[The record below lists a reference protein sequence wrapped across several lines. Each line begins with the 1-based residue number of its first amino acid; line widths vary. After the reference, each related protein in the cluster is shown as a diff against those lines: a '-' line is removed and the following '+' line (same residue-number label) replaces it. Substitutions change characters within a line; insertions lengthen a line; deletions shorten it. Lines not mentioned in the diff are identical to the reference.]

1 MLKWPMERASDQPR
15 DLFVGQV
22 LESAYQPGVSYRL
35 EQKLGEG
42 GTALAYLARRA
53 SPQGESQ
60 VVIKIILPQIVAES
74 DERALT
80 IIKKEAV
87 ALGRLNE
94 RVPPTPFVVRLMDT
108 GTVPFRSHART
119 LQLPFIAL
127 EYVHGGLEGATL
139 EERVE
144 YSLKATGFAFDPER
158 AARVILS
165 LAKGLDEIHTVGV
178 VHRDLSPGNVLC
190 CGAGESE
197 MFKISD
203 FGIARPMGLSATF
216 GNMLIGT
223 PGYLAPEQIVPQT
236 EGGVG
241 PTTDIFSFA
250 GIVYYVLTGDRLF
263 NARSAMQALLAARAP
278 ERRSLLDSP
287 TLPYELRER
296 EAACQA
302 IDLAIA
308 RATSPDPKLRPH
320 SAQRFAESLLPWV
333 TFQASHS
340 RPSHRWVTSM
350 DPLRSRE
357 LVIETNWMVRHP
369 PGDDRIV
376 LHVAWNAAG
385 HALAATTRALEY
397 WDGTRWVDLPQ
408 AGLPAPGSLRV
419 VERTSAAAWVI
430 GGEHAQLFEYSRDGV
445 RELFRGPDLDVTFT
459 GLTPDFEDVAVIL
472 GSKPGSPPLLYA
484 VVGKHWLRPLPVP
497 DAAMLTGVARID
509 ETRWLVVGRGTD
521 GRPYAAY
528 YRPLDWQLDRLRVPA
543 GRSLLGA
550 ASRPERN
557 TAVAVGVGG
566 ACLDIDD
573 GAPSQDLH
581 TERPDLS
588 CVAIDPLGR
597 HWAAGP
603 GRVWSRRTSGDW
615 NPVWQHDAWQPPF
628 VSIMAEIGTVIAM
641 TVDGAVLEC
650 RSLLLDKTSPAF

>member
-1 MLKWPMERASDQPR
+1 MERASDKPR

-35 EQKLGEG
+35 ERKLGEG
-42 GTALAYLARRA
+42 GTAIAYLARRG
-53 SPQGESQ
+53 SPAGESQ

-94 RVPPTPFVVRLMDT
+94 RVPPTPFVVRLLDT
-108 GTVPFRSHART
+108 GAVPFRSHGRN
-119 LQLPFIAL
+119 LQVPFIAI

-165 LAKGLDEIHTVGV
+165 LAKGLDEIHAVGV

-190 CGAGESE
+190 CGAGETE

-203 FGIARPMGLSATF
+203 FGIARPMGLTATF
-216 GNMLIGT
+216 GNVLVGT
-223 PGYLAPEQIVPQT
+223 PGYLAPEQIVPQDS
-236 EGGVG
+236 GVG
-241 PTTDIFSFA
+241 PATDIFGFA
-250 GIVYYVLTGDRLF
+250 SIVYYVLTGDPLF
-263 NARSAMQALLAARAP
+263 SVRSAAQALLAARAP
-278 ERRSLLDSP
+278 ERRSVLDAP

-308 RATSPDPKLRPH
+308 RATAADPELRPR
-320 SAQRFAESLLPWV
+320 SAQRFAESLLPWL
-333 TFQASHS
+333 ALENNA
-340 RPSHRWVTSM
+340 RPSRRWVSSI

-369 PGDDRIV
+369 PGDDRLV
-376 LHVAWNAAG
+376 RHAAWNAAG

-397 WDGTRWVDLPQ
+397 WDGTRWTELPQ
-408 AGLPAPGSLRV
+408 AGLPPPGSLRV
-419 VERTSAAAWVI
+419 VERTSAATWAV
-430 GGEHAQLFEYSRDGV
+430 GGAHAIIFEYSRDGV
-445 RELFRGPDLDVTFT
+445 RELFRGPDPAVTFT
-459 GLTPDFEDVAVIL
+459 ALTPDFEDIAVVL
-472 GSKPGSPPLLYA
+472 GEKPHSPPLLYA
-484 VVGKHWLRPLPVP
+484 IVGKRWLRPLPVS
-497 DAAMLTGVARID
+497 DAAMLTSIARID
-509 ETRWLVVGRGTD
+509 DTRWLVVGRGSD
-521 GRPYAAY
+521 GRPYAAC
-528 YRPLDWQLDRLRVPA
+528 YRPLDWQLERLAVPD
-543 GRSLLGA
+543 GRALLGA

-557 TAVAVGVGG
+557 MAASVGVGG
-566 ACLDIDD
+566 AGLEIED
-573 GAPSQDLH
+573 GVVSARSATDC
-581 TERPDLS
+581 PDLS
-588 CVAIDPLGR
+588 CIAIDPLGR
-597 HWAAGP
+597 QWAAGP
-603 GRVWSRRTSGDW
+603 GRVWSRRASGAW
-615 NPVWQHDAWQPPF
+615 SAVWEHNAWQPPF

-650 RSLLLDKTSPAF
+650 RSLLADKTAPAL

>member
-1 MLKWPMERASDQPR
+1 MERASDKPR

-53 SPQGESQ
+53 SPVDESQ

-94 RVPPTPFVVRLMDT
+94 RIPPTPFVVRLLDT
-108 GTVPFRSHART
+108 GAVPFRSHGRV

-165 LAKGLDEIHTVGV
+165 LAKGLDEIHAVGV

-190 CGAGESE
+190 CGAGETE

-203 FGIARPMGLSATF
+203 FGIARPMGLTATF

-223 PGYLAPEQIVPQT
+223 PGYLAPEQIVPQDT
-236 EGGVG
+236 GVG
-241 PTTDIFSFA
+241 PATDIFSFA
-250 GIVYYVLTGDRLF
+250 SIVYYVLTGDPLF
-263 NARSAMQALLAARAP
+263 SARSATQALLAARAP
-278 ERRSLLDSP
+278 ERRSVLDAP

-302 IDLAIA
+302 IDLAIG
-308 RATSPDPKLRPH
+308 RATSSDPKLRPR

-333 TFQASHS
+333 TLESHG
-340 RPSHRWVTSM
+340 RPSRRWVTSM

-397 WDGTRWVDLPQ
+397 WDGTRWIDLPQ
-408 AGLPAPGSLRV
+408 AGLPPPGSLRL
-419 VERTSAAAWVI
+419 VERTSAATWVV
-430 GGEHAQLFEYSRDGV
+430 GGEHALLCEYSRDGV
-445 RELFRGPDLDVTFT
+445 RELFRGPDPTVTFT
-459 GLTPDFEDVAVIL
+459 AITPDFDDVAVVL
-472 GSKPGSPPLLYA
+472 GTKPNAPPLLYA
-484 VVGKHWLRPLPVP
+484 IVGKRWLRPLPVS
-497 DAAMLTGVARID
+497 DASMLTSVARID
-509 ETRWLVVGRGTD
+509 DARWLVVGRGTD

-528 YRPLDWQLDRLRVPA
+528 YRPLDWQLERLPVQE
-543 GRSLLGA
+543 GRALLGT

-557 TAVAVGVGG
+557 TAIAVGVGG
-566 ACLDIDD
+566 ACLEIED
-573 GAPSQDLH
+573 GALSQRLPK
-581 TERPDLS
+581 ERPDLS

-603 GRVWSRRTSGDW
+603 GAVWSRRTSGDW
-615 NPVWQHDAWQPPF
+615 NPVWAHAAWRPPF
-628 VSIMAEIGTVIAM
+628 VSIMAEIGTVTAM

-650 RSLLLDKTSPAF
+650 RSLLLDKTVPAL